1 MQVPEQCITPREER
15 SNNESILTDFFDKGD
30 LAAGLQA
37 WLKLTN
43 SDFPGLDSTICPPE
57 DDAKQQSQ

>member
-1 MQVPEQCITPREER
+1 MQVPEQYITPREER
-15 SNNESILTDFFDKGD
+15 SDNESILTDFFDKGD

-43 SDFPGLDSTICPPE
+43 SDFPGLDGNICLPE
-57 DDAKQQSQ
+57 DDSRQQSQ